1 MGIEDRILSVARV
14 LIAIAGVALALLAQQ
29 AAVVPREYPAASNPD
44 FLLNKPSD
52 DRLAARYP
60 WIPKPL
66 YYGGKDTVGPLDADW
81 VWPDIAL
88 VDWNR
93 DGLLDVVCALT
104 AGTYSHRPKDQQFR
118 ALVYRNTGK
127 RQGATP
133 IFDEPYQVDLSFP
146 IGSMVF
152 DDVDNDGTLDLIMWA
167 RNVFR
172 WYRDT
177 SKSGERKFEFVAN
190 LQDFGLGTD
199 LKLLETVS
207 MSPSLQVIDWD
218 GDGRKDLIVGGRG
231 GNLNYYP
238 RLEVGFGKGFA
249 ADGAWL
255 GGDRNGSV
263 VFHKNLAVRDGKLC
277 FGTGQRLTA
286 GDDERAIS
294 YYDTATAAVTDYN
307 DDGLADVVVASFDNL
322 FWYQNTGAPGRP
334 RLSGGKRIPV
344 AGGQRLPWERV
355 LPIVANWSG
364 TDRNNL
370 ILQGSSYAWYL
381 PNSGGKAAPRYD
393 SISTLLQRNA
403 PVGAGDF
410 AMVAAGDLN
419 GDGKPDLVIG
429 NEDGYLLYVENTSKR
444 REPDSFKPAVELK
457 AAGEVFRI
465 ESGKGLQGPAEAR
478 WGYTIPVLTDWD
490 DDGDLD
496 VVLGSLHSHYL
507 LLENKGTK
515 TAASFGR
522 PEALTHGGK
531 PLLVPWRTRPVVH
544 DFDGD
549 GKKDLL
555 ALDGEGMLSLYR
567 RAGRLELEGGQ
578 RILDQNSAPIK
589 LDGKG
594 RETGRAML
602 ALLDWD
608 EDGKL
613 DLIAGNAIENFDGL
627 RWYKNTGTN
636 AKWTLA
642 RQPNVA
648 LNLPWNH
655 YHQIEPIDWNSDG
668 KLDLVAGSE
677 GGWVYYYPRR

>member
-1 MGIEDRILSVARV
+1 
-14 LIAIAGVALALLAQQ
+14 
-29 AAVVPREYPAASNPD
+29 VPAYLPAASNPD
-44 FLLNKPSD
+44 FLLNKRSEDPLS
-52 DRLAARYP
+52 ARYP

-66 YYGGKDTVGPLDADW
+66 YYGGKETVGPLDADW

-93 DGLLDVVCALT
+93 DGLLDLVCALT

-127 RQGATP
+127 RQNSIP

-146 IGSMVF
+146 LGSMVF
-152 DDVDNDGTLDLIMWA
+152 DDIDNDGALDLIMWS

-177 SKSGERKFEFVAN
+177 SGSGDRRFEFVAN

-207 MSPSLQVIDWD
+207 MSPSLQLVDWD
-218 GDGRKDLIVGGRG
+218 GDGRKDLIIGGRG
-231 GNLNYYP
+231 GNNNYYP
-238 RLEVGFGKGFA
+238 KLEVGFGKGFA

-255 GGDRNGSV
+255 GGDRFGSV
-263 VFHKNLAVRDGKLC
+263 VVHKNLGVRNGKLC

-294 YYDTATAAVTDYN
+294 YYDTAAAAVTDWN
-307 DDGLADVVVASFDNL
+307 DDGLPVVVTASFDNL
-322 FWYQNTGAPGRP
+322 FWFRNTGVAGRP
-334 RLSGGKRIPV
+334 KLDAGKRIAV
-344 AGGQRLPWERV
+344 AGGSRLPWERV
-355 LPIVANWSG
+355 MVIEANWSVS
-364 TDRNNL
+364 DRHNL
-370 ILQGSSYAWYL
+370 ILQGSSYPWYL
-381 PNSGGKAAPRYD
+381 PNTGPKGAPRYD
-393 SISTLLQRNA
+393 SIQILQQKNP

-410 AMVAAGDLN
+410 TVAAAGDLN
-419 GDGKPDLVIG
+419 GDGKPDLVFG
-429 NEDGYLLYVENTSKR
+429 NEDGYLLYVENASR
-444 REPDSFKPAVELK
+444 GREPESFRPAVELK
-457 AAGEVFRI
+457 AGGEVFRV
-465 ESGKGLQGPAEAR
+465 ESARGLQGPAEAR

-490 DDGDLD
+490 NDGDLD
-496 VVLGSLHSHYL
+496 LIVGSLHSYYL

-515 TAASFGR
+515 KA
-522 PEALTHGGK
+522 
-531 PLLVPWRTRPVVH
+531 PLFAKAEPLQVSVAWRSRPVVH

-549 GKKDLL
+549 GLADLL
-555 ALDGEGMLSLYR
+555 ALDPEGMLALYR
-567 RAGRLELEGGQ
+567 RRSRLEFHPGQ
-578 RILDQNSAPIK
+578 RILDERGAPIK

-602 ALLDWD
+602 TLMDWD

-627 RWYKNTGTN
+627 RWYRNVGSNSKPV
-636 AKWTLA
+636 LS
-642 RQPNVA
+642 RQPNLS

-655 YHQIEPIDWNSDG
+655 YHQIEPFDWNGDG
-668 KLDLVAGSE
+668 KLDLIAGSE
-677 GGWVYYYPRR
+677 GGWVYYYGRK